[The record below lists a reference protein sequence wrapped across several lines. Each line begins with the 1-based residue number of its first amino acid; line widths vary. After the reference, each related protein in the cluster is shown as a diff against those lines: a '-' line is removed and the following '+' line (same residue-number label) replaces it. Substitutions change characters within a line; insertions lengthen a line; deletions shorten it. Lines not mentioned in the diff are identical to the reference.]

1 MSSESAKAFMAKMAS
16 DGKFANTVKEIADP
30 AAREAFVRKAGF
42 DFTLEEL
49 AHQREMLSDEEP
61 GALSG
66 GSEDPAPL
74 TPEEMEKYIHALNP
88 SNW

>member
-1 MSSESAKAFMAKMAS
+1 MSIESAKAFVTKMVS
-16 DGKFANTVKEIADP
+16 DGNFANTVKEFTDP
-30 AAREAFVRKAGF
+30 EAREAFVRKAGF

-49 AHQREMLSDEEP
+49 AHQREMLSDEEL

-66 GSEDPAPL
+66 GGADPAPL